1 MASNLNLSESR
12 NYLVPKTN
20 SFYDDYVETNEKLGV
35 GLNGSI
41 LVCIDKK
48 TKIKYALKVKKI

>member
-1 MASNLNLSESR
+1 MASNLNL

-41 LVCIDKK
+41 LVCLNKI
-48 TKIKYALKVKKI
+48 TQIKYALKV

>member
-1 MASNLNLSESR
+1 MKKKFMASNLNL

-41 LVCIDKK
+41 LVCLNKI
-48 TKIKYALKVKKI
+48 TQIKYALKV